1 MFLTHRDYRPCFAHD
16 HHRLCSAG
24 CAASTHLSLPAS
36 LPATLHVKI
45 VILATATYDGYAGVV
60 TLLPLSCQFHLERLR
75 AWSLDL
81 DVEYCARGRAA
92 LVLVVLFEVY
102 VLLVYVK
109 AVRFTFYFIL
119 GDLR

>member
-81 DVEYCARGRAA
+81 DVEYCAHGAGRRW
-92 LVLVVLFEVY
+92 F
-102 VLLVYVK
+102 
-109 AVRFTFYFIL
+109 
-119 GDLR
+119 